1 MIVEIDDGARCGG
14 GVKSE
19 LSTSAKGVE
28 APGTSFNHSTKPA
41 SKFQSERS
49 LGIIEDCAL
58 KCSISRCVL
67 WLGEGLT
74 DG

>member
-1 MIVEIDDGARCGG
+1 MIVEIDDGARRSG

-28 APGTSFNHSTKPA
+28 APGTLFSHSTKST
-41 SKFQSERS
+41 SKMWSERL
-49 LGIIEDCAL
+49 LGIFDERCL

-67 WLGEGLT
+67 WPGEGLT
-74 DG
+74 YG